1 MKDKKEQD
9 KEKLKEK
16 MDKNEVMAFTWYH
29 VWNLSRYL
37 QR

>member
-16 MDKNEVMAFTWYH
+16 MDKNEVMAFT
-29 VWNLSRYL
+29 
-37 QR
+37 